1 MCIELIAVMKT
12 ESMYFSVTIRKKSDN
27 FDQYSDEDVQNN
39 SVSGC
44 SVSEINSE
52 YTSSEYS
59 TYSDTMSACSACFVY
74 SPHSQLFVCVKEN
87 CGYALQ
93 QTVPVLSPSLFYRRE
108 KVFCGSCAFRGVHS
122 PHKKFMKPAE
132 PLAIP
137 VIDYL
142 SASESVYEWHSRL
155 SMLNQTV
162 RTLNDF
168 RVQGYSYVKEQ
179 ADKLLTAYSDV
190 SRAVADDIKFKE
202 NEGFNIRNSRQTE
215 HRIRMG
221 IPCNQKD
228 DENASLSSISSSSR
242 KSSISSVTSTNTVL
256 QVSVKTE
263 SETTVNGDREI
274 ATKPT
279 NFVEETVR
287 QTNIVM
293 SRRFDVLRRFST
305 VAEAAL
311 QVADLLDSRIKC
323 INHKKEVV
331 SYLEKTYSI
340 IWPSVVVPLT
350 YAVFHFQAPTPLI
363 VCRSRLLSRTN
374 SPCLMCKFLLYLL

>member
-1 MCIELIAVMKT
+1 M
-12 ESMYFSVTIRKKSDN
+12 TIRKKSDN

-132 PLAIP
+132 PLALKTASGEVGTKIEISLEKFANMTAETPVDYFMISMNGSKTLPKIP

-162 RTLNDF
+162 RTLNDC

-340 IWPSVVVPLT
+340 IWPRQL
-350 YAVFHFQAPTPLI
+350 H
-363 VCRSRLLSRTN
+363 
-374 SPCLMCKFLLYLL
+374 